1 MRVRRIVIHLVFVRL
16 ERNVVLVIGIR
27 VIAAVQRFPVLLAVV
42 DPVVVVPVLI
52 VGRERH
58 LVMAGRG
65 G

>member
-1 MRVRRIVIHLVFVRL
+1 MRRIVIHLVVVRL

-27 VIAAVQRFPVLLAVV
+27 VVAAVQPFTELLGVV

>member
-1 MRVRRIVIHLVFVRL
+1 MRVRRIVIHLVVVRL

-27 VIAAVQRFPVLLAVV
+27 VIAAVQRFTVLLGVV

>member
-1 MRVRRIVIHLVFVRL
+1 VRRIVIHLVVVRL

-27 VIAAVQRFPVLLAVV
+27 IVAAVQRFTVLLGVV

>member
-1 MRVRRIVIHLVFVRL
+1 VRCIIIHLVVVRL

-27 VIAAVQRFPVLLAVV
+27 VVAAVQPFTVLLGVV

>member
-1 MRVRRIVIHLVFVRL
+1 MRCIIIHLVVVRL

-27 VIAAVQRFPVLLAVV
+27 VVAAVQPFTVLLGVV